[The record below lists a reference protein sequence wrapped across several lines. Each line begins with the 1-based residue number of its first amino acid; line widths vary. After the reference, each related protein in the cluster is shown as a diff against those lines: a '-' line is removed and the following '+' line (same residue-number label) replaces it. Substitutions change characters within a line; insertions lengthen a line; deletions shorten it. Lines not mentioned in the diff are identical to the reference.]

1 MICVP
6 YSIAASR
13 IPGAGKGLFLAEAVK
28 KGKILTAPTEIDRT
42 YPLDQIASD
51 PDEHAT
57 DSSVRWFEDH
67 CTLSP
72 DWPDE
77 CYINHSFSPSGL
89 WHLGFIFALDDLP
102 VGTELTIDYGHII
115 APGVNLPWPDSET
128 GKKII
133 GYAWRESLRSTTVT
147 LLTLIP

>member
-6 YSIAASR
+6 YYIAPSR
-13 IPGAGKGLFLAEAVK
+13 IAGAGKGLFLKGPVLA
-28 KGKILTAPTEIDRT
+28 GKILTAPTEINET
-42 YPLDQIASD
+42 FPLDQIAQD

-77 CYINHSFSPSGL
+77 CYINHSFKPTGL
-89 WHLGFIFALDDLP
+89 WHLGFIFAHCDLAAD
-102 VGTELTIDYGHII
+102 TELTIDYGHII
-115 APGVNLPWPDSET
+115 APGVELPWPDSES
-128 GKKII
+128 KKPII
-133 GYAWRESLRSTTVT
+133 GYAWKDSLRTTT
-147 LLTLIP
+147 AALLNLIK

>member
-6 YSIAASR
+6 YTIAPSR
-13 IPGAGKGLFLAEAVK
+13 IAGAGKGLFLKQSVK
-28 KGKILTAPTEIDRT
+28 AGKILTAPTEINET
-42 YPLDQIASD
+42 FPLDQIAAD
-51 PDEHAT
+51 PNEHAT

-89 WHLGFIFALDDLP
+89 WHLGFIFAYRDLP
-102 VGTELTIDYGHII
+102 ADTELTIDYGHII
-115 APGVNLPWPDSET
+115 APGVTLPWPDSET
-128 GKKII
+128 NKAII
-133 GYAWRESLRSTTVT
+133 GYVWKNSLHSTTSD
-147 LLTLIP
+147 LLKLLG